1 MSASPS
7 RISLPEDYQK
17 LLSRALKNAR
27 ENKKFLLAL
36 KRKPPRKLDDVFH
49 QLHEEVFER
58 IDCLQCANCCKTTS
72 PIFYD
77 KDIDRLARRLRMKSV
92 QFIETYLKVDEDGDY
107 VLQKSP
113 CVFLSA
119 DNYCQVYEDRPTAC
133 REYPHTDR
141 KRMEQILDLTYQNT
155 LVCPAVAEIIDSLK
169 RLPQ

>member
-1 MSASPS
+1 MSASTN
-7 RISLPEDYQK
+7 RIDLPEDYQK
-17 LLSRALKNAR
+17 ILGRALKNAR
-27 ENKKFLLAL
+27 ENKQFLLAL
-36 KRKPPRKLDDVFH
+36 KRKPIRKLDTVFH
-49 QLHEEVFER
+49 QLHEEVFGR

-77 KDIDRLARRLRMKSV
+77 KDIDRLARRLRMKSIK
-92 QFIETYLKVDEDGDY
+92 FIETYLKVDEDGDY

-113 CVFLSA
+113 CVFLSE

-141 KRMEQILDLTYQNT
+141 KRMEQILDITYHNT